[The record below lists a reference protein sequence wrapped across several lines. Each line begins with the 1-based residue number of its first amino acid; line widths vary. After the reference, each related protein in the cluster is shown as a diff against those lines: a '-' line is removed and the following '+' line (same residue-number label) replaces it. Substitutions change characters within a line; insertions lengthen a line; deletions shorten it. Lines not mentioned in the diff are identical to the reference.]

1 MGCCGR
7 TDTSEASLA
16 SLRKSS
22 GKKGEGAELEL
33 EWNQED

>member
-7 TDTSEASLA
+7 KDTSEASLA
-16 SLRKSS
+16 SRRKSS
-22 GKKGEGAELEL
+22 GKNVEGAELEL

>member
-7 TDTSEASLA
+7 TDTSEASLE
-16 SLRKSS
+16 SRGKWS
-22 GKKGEGAELEL
+22 GKNVEGAELEL

>member
-16 SLRKSS
+16 SSRKSS
-22 GKKGEGAELEL
+22 GKNEEGVELEL